1 MSTVRELWG
10 AAEASGGDRPALA
23 GPERLTFA
31 ELGGRIRSVAAA
43 LADDWNVHA
52 GDAVALLAPNGSAF
66 VTGYFAV
73 QELGAVALPLD
84 SRLTDDDLGALLDH
98 SGAIGLLAAPELSAR
113 ASRLCSGTASCV
125 PFRLLDDA
133 FRPDGSSVP
142 PAARPP
148 TRPPA
153 RPPTRPPADAPAEL
167 LYTSGTTGAPK
178 GVLRSHANVLAAVR
192 NARIG
197 FGYEAGDTIAIA
209 MPLSHSSALTSQL
222 LPVLQAGGRI
232 VLLPR
237 FDAADMIETIA
248 AERVTCVRLVPAM
261 IRLLLARDEFHAG
274 ALPTLRLILNS
285 SAPVEPDT
293 YRELKRR
300 FAAISVI
307 NSYGLTEASTCT
319 VLGDRFALS
328 HAESVGAPIEGVRL
342 TVRAED
348 GTEVAAG
355 VEGEIWI
362 AGPHVF
368 IGYHRDPAATAAA
381 RAGEWLRTGDL
392 GRLDADGM
400 LYLHGRRDDLINC
413 GGRKVAPEVVE
424 RCVATAPGVRDAAC
438 VAMPHRLLGQVVHAF
453 VVPDDGH
460 AFDARAVIRHCAGL
474 LPSHMVPFEVT
485 AVTDLPR
492 NAVGKLVRRRL
503 GASA

>member
-1 MSTVRELWG
+1 
-10 AAEASGGDRPALA
+10 
-23 GPERLTFA
+23 
-31 ELGGRIRSVAAA
+31 VAAA
-43 LADDWNVHA
+43 LADHWKVRA
-52 GDAVALLAPNGSAF
+52 GDVVALLAPNGSAF

-84 SRLTDDDLGALLDH
+84 SRLTDDDLGALLEH

-133 FRPDGSSVP
+133 LRPGSSSV
-142 PAARPP
+142 RPS
-148 TRPPA
+148 A

-232 VLLPR
+232 VLLAR
-237 FDAADMIETIA
+237 FDPAEMVETIA

-285 SAPVEPDT
+285 SAPVDPDT

-319 VLGDRFALS
+319 VLADRFALS
-328 HAESVGAPIEGVRL
+328 HAESVGTPIEGVQL

-348 GTEVAAG
+348 GTGVAAG
-355 VEGEIWI
+355 GEGEIWV

-381 RAGEWLRTGDL
+381 RAGDWLRTGDL
-392 GRLDADGM
+392 GRVDADGM

-453 VVPDDGH
+453 VVPEDGH

-503 GASA
+503 GAPA